1 MADSTTTN
9 LLLTKPEVGASTD
22 TWGTKIN
29 TDLDSVDAVFAAAG
43 TGTSVGLN
51 VGSGKTLAVA
61 GTLTS
66 TGTSSFSANPTFS
79 GGTANGVTYLNGSKV
94 LTSGSALTFDGTNFA
109 TTGTATAAKLIPT
122 GSSVTGNGMYLP
134 AANSVGIS
142 TNGTNAVY
150 IDSTQNVGI
159 GTSSPGA
166 RLEVIGASQII
177 QRYTG
182 SATGFSIGQYNATG
196 DASINNGA
204 NANLLLATN
213 NTERAR
219 IDSSGNVG
227 IGATSLT
234 DKLQVVNA
242 TAGKS
247 AATITG
253 VAAKLYVDFSGSGSN
268 YFDGV
273 NIFRSGA
280 GSEQARIDS
289 SGNLGVGT
297 SSPLTKLHV
306 SGVARVAGATNGAN
320 GDLQLW
326 SVNATGS
333 GFCQAT
339 ISNVSTG
346 SASSALTFSTSASG
360 TAAEVMRLDS
370 SGNVGI
376 GTTSPFGK
384 MQIAQTNNTTIN
396 GGAYINLGKGENG
409 VGGYRL
415 VGMGYNT
422 GTDYAPTYMGYV
434 ETNNTAGTAGDLVW
448 FTRPSGNASTVA
460 PTERMRLDSSGNF
473 ILGNTTNS
481 SYGTVR
487 AYIESVGEAVAIKS
501 TGGATT
507 VPLGIWNTASS
518 GTINLIKFFYS
529 AGTIVGSITTN
540 GTLTTYNTTS
550 DYRLKN
556 NLAPLT
562 GSGEF
567 IDALQPKTWD
577 WAQDGS
583 KGVGFIAHEFAEVSP
598 NSVSGEKDA
607 VDAKGKPVYQSMQ
620 ASSAEIIAN
629 LIAELQSLRKR
640 LAAAG
645 IA

>member
-1 MADSTTTN
+1 MADTTTTN

-51 VGSGKTLAVA
+51 VGTGKTLTLAGTVKFAGSTSGTTTVAATAVA
-61 GTLTS
+61 GTTVLTLPAATDTLVGKATTDTLTNKTLTGAVMNGTVGATTPS
-66 TGTSSFSANPTFS
+66 TGAFTTLSATGAVTLS
-79 GGTANGVTYLNGSKV
+79 GGTANGVAYLNGSKV
-94 LTSGSALTFDGTNFA
+94 LT
-109 TTGTATAAKLIPT
+109 TGTALTYSSSNL
-122 GSSVTGNGMYLP
+122 GVSDGSVTAGNTGVVLNGKYASGFPTSGAGYFQLQT
-134 AANSVGIS
+134 NNTDS
-142 TNGTNAVY
+142 TNGGFSVFTLSAGALRVSYRIVDEAVSAGCFQAWNVNGSEQMRLT
-150 IDSTQNVGI
+150 STGLGI

-166 RLEVIGASQII
+166 KLDVNGAITMSA
-177 QRYTG
+177 
-182 SATGFSIGQYNATG
+182 SATTKLSWNNSGAYSNWIECGGVAGNNYMRFATG
-196 DASINNGA
+196 
-204 NANLLLATN
+204 
-213 NTERAR
+213 NTEA
-219 IDSSGNVG
+219 
-227 IGATSLT
+227 
-234 DKLQVVNA
+234 
-242 TAGKS
+242 
-247 AATITG
+247 
-253 VAAKLYVDFSGSGSN
+253 
-268 YFDGV
+268 
-273 NIFRSGA
+273 
-280 GSEQARIDS
+280 
-289 SGNLGVGT
+289 
-297 SSPLTKLHV
+297 
-306 SGVARVAGATNGAN
+306 
-320 GDLQLW
+320 
-326 SVNATGS
+326 
-333 GFCQAT
+333 
-339 ISNVSTG
+339 
-346 SASSALTFSTSASG
+346 
-360 TAAEVMRLDS
+360 MRLDS
-370 SGNVGI
+370 SGNLGLGVTPSAWSVGKAI
-376 GTTSPFGK
+376 E
-384 MQIAQTNNTTIN
+384 
-396 GGAYINLGKGENG
+396 LGG
-409 VGGYRL
+409 VGAAL
-415 VGMGYNT
+415 WN
-422 GTDYAPTYMGYV
+422 
-434 ETNNTAGTAGDLVW
+434 AGTAGDIFLTSNAYYNAGW
-448 FTRPSGNASTVA
+448 KYAATNASTYYEQNAGIHKWSNA
-460 PTERMRLDSSGNF
+460 PSGTAGNTISFTQAMTLDASGNF

-645 IA
+645 I